1 METNEGADTSYDS
14 GADDFEDEEQS
25 EMRVLLVE
33 DDNLIG
39 TMVRLNLEQDGYQV
53 EWQRSGEAALQVL
66 RTVRY
71 DCALLDIGLPGMSG
85 TEVAKYA
92 RKLGLGTPIIMLT
105 ARDEI
110 ESKISALDGGADDY
124 LCKPFNM
131 AELLAR
137 VRAHI
142 RRSQGSLEV
151 PTDQEL
157 HVGTALVNLER
168 RALRTTDG
176 QWHELSD
183 KEAVL
188 LQFLARNPGRA
199 LSRADILEEVWGM
212 DATPTERTVDNF
224 IVRLRRWVEP
234 EPDHPRHIVTVRG
247 WGYRYE
253 P

>member
-1 METNEGADTSYDS
+1 
-14 GADDFEDEEQS
+14 
-25 EMRVLLVE
+25 MRVLLVE

-39 TMVRLNLEQDGYQV
+39 TMVRLNLEQDGYKV
-53 EWQRSGEAALQVL
+53 DWHKTGEGALQAIKGQRFDIV
-66 RTVRY
+66 
-71 DCALLDIGLPGMSG
+71 LLDIGLPGISG
-85 TEVAKYA
+85 IEVAKHF
-92 RKLGLGTPIIMLT
+92 RKQGVNTPILMLT
-105 ARDEI
+105 ARDDVD
-110 ESKISALDGGADDY
+110 SKVSALDGGADDY
-124 LCKPFNM
+124 LAKPFDM

-137 VRAHI
+137 VRAQI
-142 RRSQGSLEV
+142 RRSTGTLEV

-157 HVGTALVNLER
+157 MVGQAKLNLER
-168 RALRTTDG
+168 RALQTSDG

-188 LQFLARNPGRA
+188 LQFIARNPGRA

-212 DATPTERTVDNF
+212 DASPTERTVDNF

-234 EPDHPRHIVTVRG
+234 DPENPRHILTVRG

>member
-1 METNEGADTSYDS
+1 
-14 GADDFEDEEQS
+14 
-25 EMRVLLVE
+25 MRVLLVE

-39 TMVRLNLEQDGYQV
+39 TMVRLNLEQDGFGV
-53 EWQRSGEAALQVL
+53 DWQRSGEAGLQSL
-66 RTVRY
+66 KAGRF
-71 DCALLDIGLPGMSG
+71 DCVLLDIGLPAMSG
-85 TEVAKYA
+85 IEVAKAA
-92 RKLGLGTPIIMLT
+92 RKFGVNTPILMLT
-105 ARDEI
+105 ARDELD
-110 ESKISALDGGADDY
+110 SKVQALDYGADDY
-124 LCKPFNM
+124 LCKPFEM
-131 AELLAR
+131 KELIAR

-157 HVGTALVNLER
+157 RVGLATINLER
-168 RALRTTDG
+168 RALRTQDG
-176 QWHELSD
+176 HTQELSD

-188 LQFLARNPGRA
+188 LALLHKNPGRA

-224 IVRLRRWVEP
+224 IVRLRRWVEL

>member
-1 METNEGADTSYDS
+1 
-14 GADDFEDEEQS
+14 
-25 EMRVLLVE
+25 MRVLLVE

-39 TMVRLNLEQDGYQV
+39 TMVRLNLEQDGYAV
-53 EWQRSGEAALQVL
+53 DWQRSGEAALQTL
-66 RTVRY
+66 RGGRF
-71 DCALLDIGLPGMSG
+71 DCLLLDIGLPGMSG
-85 TEVAKYA
+85 IDVAKQA
-92 RKLGLGTPIIMLT
+92 RKLGVNTPILMLT
-105 ARDEI
+105 ARDETD
-110 ESKISALDGGADDY
+110 SKVQALDYGADDY
-124 LCKPFNM
+124 LCKPCEM
-131 AELLAR
+131 TELLAR

-157 HVGTALVNLER
+157 KIGLATVNMER
-168 RALRTTDG
+168 RALTTSDG
-176 QWHELSD
+176 VVQELSD

-188 LQFLARNPGRA
+188 LALLHKNPGRA

-234 EPDHPRHIVTVRG
+234 EPDHPRHIITVRG

>member
-1 METNEGADTSYDS
+1 
-14 GADDFEDEEQS
+14 
-25 EMRVLLVE
+25 MRVLLVE

-39 TMVRLNLEQDGYQV
+39 TMVRLNLEQANFSV

-66 RTVRY
+66 KTSRF
-71 DCALLDIGLPGMSG
+71 DCVLLDIGLPGMSG
-85 TEVAKYA
+85 TEVARNA
-92 RKLGLGTPIIMLT
+92 RRLGIGTPILMLT
-105 ARDEI
+105 ARDEV
-110 ESKISALDGGADDY
+110 ESKVAAFDGGADDY
-124 LCKPFNM
+124 LCKPFDMN
-131 AELLAR
+131 ELIAR

-142 RRSQGSLEV
+142 RRSQGALEV

-157 HVGTALVNLER
+157 RLGNAIVSLER
-168 RALRTTDG
+168 RALRTIDG

-234 EPDHPRHIVTVRG
+234 DHEHPRYIVTVRG

>member
-1 METNEGADTSYDS
+1 
-14 GADDFEDEEQS
+14 
-25 EMRVLLVE
+25 MRVLLVE

-39 TMVRLNLEQDGYQV
+39 TMVRLNLEQDGYAV
-53 EWQRSGEAALQVL
+53 DWQRSGEAALQTL
-66 RTVRY
+66 RGGRF
-71 DCALLDIGLPGMSG
+71 DCLLLDIGLPGISG
-85 TEVAKYA
+85 IDVAKQA
-92 RKLGLGTPIIMLT
+92 RKLGVGTPILMLT
-105 ARDEI
+105 ARDETD
-110 ESKISALDGGADDY
+110 SKVQALDYGADDY
-124 LCKPFNM
+124 LCKPFEM
-131 AELLAR
+131 KELLAR

-157 HVGTALVNLER
+157 RIGLATVNMER
-168 RALRTTDG
+168 RALTTHDG
-176 QWHELSD
+176 LIQELSD

-188 LQFLARNPGRA
+188 LALLHKNPGRA

-234 EPDHPRHIVTVRG
+234 EPDRPRHIITVRG

>member
-1 METNEGADTSYDS
+1 
-14 GADDFEDEEQS
+14 
-25 EMRVLLVE
+25 MRVLLVE

-39 TMVRLNLEQDGYQV
+39 TMVRLNLEQDGYSV
-53 EWQRSGEAALQVL
+53 DWQRSGEAGLQTL
-66 RTVRY
+66 KGGRF
-71 DCALLDIGLPGMSG
+71 DCVLLDIGLPGMSG
-85 TEVAKYA
+85 IDVAKQA
-92 RKLGLGTPIIMLT
+92 RKLGVGTPILMLT
-105 ARDEI
+105 ARDETD
-110 ESKISALDGGADDY
+110 SKVQALDYGADDY
-124 LCKPFNM
+124 LCKPFEM
-131 AELLAR
+131 KELLAR

-157 HVGTALVNLER
+157 HLGLATVNLER
-168 RALRTTDG
+168 RALTTTDG
-176 QWHELSD
+176 SVQELSD

-188 LQFLARNPGRA
+188 LAFLHKNPGRA

-234 EPDHPRHIVTVRG
+234 EPDHPRHIITVRG

>member
-1 METNEGADTSYDS
+1 
-14 GADDFEDEEQS
+14 
-25 EMRVLLVE
+25 MRVLLVE

-39 TMVRLNLEQDGYQV
+39 TMVRLNLEQDGFTV
-53 EWQRSGEAALQVL
+53 EWQRTGEAASGALKNG
-66 RTVRY
+66 RF
-71 DCALLDIGLPGMSG
+71 DCVLLDIGLPGITG
-85 TEVAKYA
+85 IDVAKQA
-92 RKLGLGTPIIMLT
+92 RKLGIGTPIIMLT
-105 ARDEI
+105 ARDELD
-110 ESKISALDGGADDY
+110 SKVQALDYGADDY
-124 LCKPFNM
+124 MCKPFEM
-131 AELLAR
+131 KELLAR

-157 HVGTALVNLER
+157 QIGLASVNLER
-168 RALRTTDG
+168 RALRTPDG
-176 QWHELSD
+176 QVHELSD
-183 KEAVL
+183 KEAY
-188 LQFLARNPGRA
+188 FLALLHKNPSRA

-224 IVRLRRWVEP
+224 IVRLRRWVEQ

>member
-1 METNEGADTSYDS
+1 
-14 GADDFEDEEQS
+14 
-25 EMRVLLVE
+25 MRVLLVE

-39 TMVRLNLEQDGYQV
+39 TMVRLNLEQDGYAV
-53 EWQRSGEAALQVL
+53 DWQRSGEAALQTL
-66 RTVRY
+66 RGGRF
-71 DCALLDIGLPGMSG
+71 DCLLLDIGLPGVSG
-85 TEVAKYA
+85 IDVAKQA
-92 RKLGLGTPIIMLT
+92 RKLGVNTPILMLT
-105 ARDEI
+105 ARDETD
-110 ESKISALDGGADDY
+110 SKVQALDYGADDY
-124 LCKPFNM
+124 LCKPFEM
-131 AELLAR
+131 KELLAR

-157 HVGTALVNLER
+157 RIGLATVNMER
-168 RALRTTDG
+168 RALTTTDG
-176 QWHELSD
+176 VIQELSD

-188 LQFLARNPGRA
+188 LALLHKNPGRA

-234 EPDHPRHIVTVRG
+234 EPDRPRHIITVRG

>member
-1 METNEGADTSYDS
+1 
-14 GADDFEDEEQS
+14 
-25 EMRVLLVE
+25 MRVLLVE

-39 TMVRLNLEQDGYQV
+39 TMVRLNLEQDGYAV
-53 EWQRSGEAALQVL
+53 DWQRSGEAALQTL
-66 RTVRY
+66 RGGRF
-71 DCALLDIGLPGMSG
+71 DCLLLDIGLPGMSG
-85 TEVAKYA
+85 IDVAKQA
-92 RKLGLGTPIIMLT
+92 RKLGVNTPILMLT
-105 ARDEI
+105 ARDETD
-110 ESKISALDGGADDY
+110 SKVQALDYGADDY
-124 LCKPFNM
+124 LCKPFEM
-131 AELLAR
+131 KELLAR

-157 HVGTALVNLER
+157 KIGLATVNMER
-168 RALRTTDG
+168 RALTTSDG
-176 QWHELSD
+176 VVQELSD

-188 LQFLARNPGRA
+188 LALLHKNPGRA

-234 EPDHPRHIVTVRG
+234 EPDHPRHIITVRG